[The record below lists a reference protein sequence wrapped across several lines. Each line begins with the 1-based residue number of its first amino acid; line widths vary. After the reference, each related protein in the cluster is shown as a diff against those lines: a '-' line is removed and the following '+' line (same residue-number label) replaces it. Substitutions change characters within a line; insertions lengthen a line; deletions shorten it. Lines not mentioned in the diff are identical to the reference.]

1 MQKRSCFGVSLKR
14 KLCKNSIISLS
25 LEIIFVF
32 FSYKIRGVRVI
43 SDAYYQAS
51 RITFFNSLQELPFYE
66 EGKIAKCCV
75 AYKRIKGRVPL
86 YIEDYLGINSQQHSC
101 VTRCSNINFICPK
114 SNRLT
119 EVVKTFVAATCQLW
133 NGLSLDLRNALSLVS
148 FFKEKQELHHFIVQ
162 SYFVYISLAISLAF
176 ILIYM
181 NAELLYLLSFIYFVL

>member
-51 RITFFNSLQELPFYE
+51 RLQQLPFYE

-75 AYKRIKGRVPL
+75 TYKRIKGRVPL
-86 YIEDYLGINSQQHSC
+86 YIEDYLGINSQQQSC

-119 EVVKTFVAATCQLW
+119 EVGKTFAAATCQLR

-162 SYFVYISLAISLAF
+162 SYFVYISLAISVAF